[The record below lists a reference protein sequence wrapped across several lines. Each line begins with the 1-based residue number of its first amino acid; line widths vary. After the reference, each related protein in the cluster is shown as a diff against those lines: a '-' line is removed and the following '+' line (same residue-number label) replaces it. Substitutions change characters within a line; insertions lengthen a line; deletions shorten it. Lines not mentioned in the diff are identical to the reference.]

1 MAVQHRM
8 GLLPQRWIGLG
19 PHRDIGTGGRW
30 SHLVLRPAVS
40 VATMFVTACL
50 GAGIGD
56 LAAHVKSPQ
65 PAAKAPSQLD
75 YLVLASMADSQHPL
89 SMAAYRP
96 SP

>member
-1 MAVQHRM
+1 
-8 GLLPQRWIGLG
+8 
-19 PHRDIGTGGRW
+19 
-30 SHLVLRPAVS
+30 
-40 VATMFVTACL
+40 MFVTACL